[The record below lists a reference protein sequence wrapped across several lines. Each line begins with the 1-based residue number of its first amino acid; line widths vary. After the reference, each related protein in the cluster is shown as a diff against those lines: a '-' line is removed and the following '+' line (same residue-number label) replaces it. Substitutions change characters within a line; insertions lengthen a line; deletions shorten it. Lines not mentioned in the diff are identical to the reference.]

1 MCASGGRFLYVE
13 HVEMGFHMAKVLV
26 AEDEASL
33 AELVKVNL
41 EFDGHEV
48 EVVEDGRYALKA
60 MVEDGPFDVVVLDLM
75 MPWSDGFDFLSN
87 IGRKHG
93 GARVV
98 VLTARDDGYT
108 KARAADAGVD
118 AYITKPYDPDVLAK
132 KVAQLARI
140 PQR

>member
-1 MCASGGRFLYVE
+1 
-13 HVEMGFHMAKVLV
+13 
-26 AEDEASL
+26 
-33 AELVKVNL
+33 VNL
-41 EFDGHEV
+41 EFEGHEV
-48 EVVEDGRYALKA
+48 EVATDGRYALQA

-75 MPWSDGFDFLSN
+75 MPWSDGFDFLHN

-118 AYITKPYDPDVLAK
+118 AYITKPYDPDVLAQ
-132 KVAQLARI
+132 KVSQLARVDK
-140 PQR
+140 R